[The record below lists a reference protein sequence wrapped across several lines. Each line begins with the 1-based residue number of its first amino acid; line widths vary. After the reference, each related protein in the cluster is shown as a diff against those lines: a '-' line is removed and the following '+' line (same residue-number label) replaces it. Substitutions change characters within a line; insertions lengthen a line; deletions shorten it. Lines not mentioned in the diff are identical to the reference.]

1 VSSLFFILIGLA
13 FIPQAG
19 IQEDEAM
26 FGSAIYHPAGIAS
39 SVAVFGR
46 RIPLM
51 EMTYLGCLKSWIYV
65 PIFRFWMPSAAS
77 IRFPALVF
85 GAVAIWL
92 FGLLLRR
99 IAGERA
105 AAVGCILLATDSAFL
120 MTDCFDWGPVVLQ
133 HLFLISGLLCLVR
146 FHQDKQ
152 RRFLAAGLLLFGLGV
167 WDKALFAW
175 VLNGMA
181 VATMIVFPRELWK
194 HVTVRNV
201 AIAIL
206 AFGVGAAPLIR
217 YNVRERLVTFRSNA
231 GIDASELPTKIHQVF
246 STLAGQALFG
256 FIARNELEGGHP
268 RTPQTALERISARI
282 SAIADR
288 PENGFLG
295 YALLTALLLFPW
307 LWSTPARRPLAFSLI
322 VMIVA
327 WVQMLFGKGVGGSA
341 HHVILL
347 WPFPT
352 LFIAVA
358 LAQISRR
365 LGPAGKPLLAFVVVF
380 LAGSSLL
387 VTNEYFTRLVRNGPG
402 EAWTDAV
409 DPLSDFLKLANPR
422 VIYLDDWGMF
432 HNLVLLNRGTL
443 PLNNDPSDRRVVLA
457 RIAESDSVF
466 VGHPNDIE
474 IFKGVNAKLLALAE
488 EAGYRREM
496 LAEIPDR
503 NGRPMFEVFRF
514 RR

>member
-65 PIFRFWMPSAAS
+65 PIFRFWTPSAVS
-77 IRFPALVF
+77 IRFPALIF

-99 IAGERA
+99 IDERA
-105 AAVGCILLATDSAFL
+105 AAVGCILLATDTAFL
-120 MTDCFDWGPVVLQ
+120 ITACFDWGPVVLQ
-133 HLFLISGLLCLVR
+133 HLLLVSGVLCLVR

-152 RRFLAAGLLLFGLGV
+152 RRFLAAGFLFFGLGV

-194 HVTVRNV
+194 HVSVRNV

-231 GIDASELPTKIHQVF
+231 DIDASELPTKVHQVF

-256 FIARNELEGGHP
+256 FIARNELAGGHP
-268 RTPQTALERISARI
+268 RSPQTTLERISARI
-282 SAIADR
+282 SEVAGG

-295 YALLTALLLFPW
+295 YALLTALLVYPW
-307 LWSTPARRPLAFSLI
+307 LWWTPARRPMAFSLI
-322 VMIVA
+322 AMVVA
-327 WVQMLFGKGVGGSA
+327 WAQMLFGKGVGGSA

-358 LAQISRR
+358 FAQASRR

-387 VTNEYFTRLVRNGPG
+387 VTNEYFTRLVHNGPG
-402 EAWTDAV
+402 EAWTDAI
-409 DPLSDFLKLANPR
+409 DPLSDFLKRANSR

-443 PLNNDPSDRRVVLA
+443 PLNNDPSDRHVVLA
-457 RIAESDSVF
+457 RIAESDSLF

-474 IFKGVNAKLLALAE
+474 IFKGVNAKLLALAA

-496 LAEIPDR
+496 LAEISDR
-503 NGRPMFEVFRF
+503 HGRPMFEVFRF